1 MLCINSWKLN
11 CTGFLGLSEVKG
23 EEVRFPPYR
32 LPWLNAHRLRAI
44 GHMCPHL
51 DRFEFD
57 EEMLRDEEMMRN
69 EEAPLS
75 PGELESILSAWPKVL
90 DLHKTIYFCFSWSL
104 ISHFFF

>member
-1 MLCINSWKLN
+1 M
-11 CTGFLGLSEVKG
+11 KG

-32 LPWLNAHRLRAI
+32 LPWLNPHRLRAI
-44 GHMCPHL
+44 GIMCPHL

-90 DLHKTIYFCFSWSL
+90 DLHKNLFLFLLVINFS
-104 ISHFFF
+104 FFLSKVE